1 MDALKIENARV
12 IFRNFSG
19 QETQFNR
26 AGQRNF
32 SVVIDDP
39 ETARQLNSQG
49 WNVRL
54 LESKDDGEP
63 IYILQVKINF
73 GSFSPPK
80 VNMVTG
86 TGRNM
91 VTTPLTEETIGILDA
106 ADIKY
111 VDIIVNPYEWEVNN
125 KSGIAAYL
133 KTMYAVIEEDAFAEK
148 YSMEEHPEDDDEG
161 LPFK

>member
-1 MDALKIENARV
+1 MEALKIENARV

-19 QETQFNR
+19 RETEFNR

-39 ETARQLNSQG
+39 EIARELNNSG

-54 LESKDDGEP
+54 LESKDERTEP
-63 IYILQVKINF
+63 IYILQVKIKF
-73 GSFSPPK
+73 DSFAPPK
-80 VNMVTG
+80 INMVNS
-86 TGRNM
+86 RN
-91 VTTPLTEETIGILDA
+91 VITPLDEETISVLDS
-106 ADIKY
+106 ADIKH
-111 VDIIVNPYEWEVNN
+111 VDLIINPYEWKING
-125 KSGIAAYL
+125 KTGISAYL

-148 YSMEEHPEDDDEG
+148 YASEEYPEDDEG

>member
-1 MDALKIENARV
+1 MEALKIENARV

-19 QETQFNR
+19 RETEFNR

-39 ETARQLNSQG
+39 EMAKELNNSG

-54 LESKDDGEP
+54 LESKDESMEP
-63 IYILQVKINF
+63 IYILQVKIKF
-73 GSFSPPK
+73 DSFAPPK
-80 VNMVTG
+80 VNMVN
-86 TGRNM
+86 GRN
-91 VTTPLTEETIGILDA
+91 VVTPLDEDTISVLDS

-111 VDIIVNPYEWEVNN
+111 VDLIVNPYEWAVNG
-125 KSGIAAYL
+125 KSGVSAYL
-133 KTMYAVIEEDAFAEK
+133 KTMYAVIEEDAFADK
-148 YSMEEHPEDDDEG
+148 YLREEHPEDDNE

>member
-1 MDALKIENARV
+1 MDALQIENARV

-19 QETQFNR
+19 RETDFNK

-39 ETARQLNSQG
+39 QTARDLGAAG

-54 LESKDDGEP
+54 LEPKDDGSEP
-63 IYILQVKINF
+63 LYIMQVKIKF
-73 GSFSPPK
+73 DSFAPPK
-80 VNMVTG
+80 IYMISGKHVKTALDEDTVNV
-86 TGRNM
+86 
-91 VTTPLTEETIGILDA
+91 LDS

-111 VDIIVNPYEWEVNN
+111 VDLIINPYEWEING
-125 KSGIAAYL
+125 KSGISAYL

-148 YSMEEHPEDDDEG
+148 YAMEESPTDDLEAMLD
-161 LPFK
+161 

>member
-19 QETQFNR
+19 RETEFNR

-39 ETARQLNSQG
+39 EMAKELNNSG

-54 LESKDDGEP
+54 LESKDESMEP

-73 GSFSPPK
+73 DSFMPPK
-80 VNMVTG
+80 VNMVTE
-86 TGRNM
+86 RN
-91 VTTPLTEETIGILDA
+91 VVTPLDEETISVLDS

-111 VDIIVNPYEWEVNN
+111 VDLIINPYEWAVNG
-125 KSGIAAYL
+125 KSGISAYL
-133 KTMYAVIEEDAFAEK
+133 KTMYAVIEEDAFADK
-148 YSMEEHPEDDDEG
+148 YLKEEHPEEDDG

>member
-1 MDALKIENARV
+1 MEALKIENARV

-19 QETQFNR
+19 RETEFNR

-39 ETARQLNSQG
+39 DMARELSAQG

-54 LESKDDGEP
+54 LESKDEHTEP
-63 IYILQVKINF
+63 IYILQVKIKF
-73 GSFSPPK
+73 DSFAPPK
-80 VNMVTG
+80 VNMVS
-86 TGRNM
+86 GRN
-91 VTTPLTEETIGILDA
+91 VVTPLDEDTISVLDS

-111 VDIIVNPYEWEVNN
+111 VDLIVNPYEWAING
-125 KSGIAAYL
+125 KTGISAYL
-133 KTMYAVIEEDAFAEK
+133 KTMYAVIEEDAFADK
-148 YSMEEHPEDDDEG
+148 YLSDEHPIEDDEDG